1 MLFSLASAIMKVSS
15 IFSVAALFLG
25 ALATDLDVDHDA
37 KGGKCTK
44 PTVRKEWRQ
53 FSRKEKKAFVDAVKC
68 LQEPPKYGKATSSIA
83 PTGDTPNVPPY
94 DSSASYFDDFVY
106 AHIDSN
112 IKDHFTAIF
121 LPWHRW
127 YLHTFHEALKKECSY
142 DGVLP
147 YWNWSLDVANMTSA
161 PVYDSDPEVGLGT
174 FGTPITDGAFK
185 DSYRPYPTPHVINR
199 TYTAYP
205 FRTDAFPFN
214 FTQRELAAPD
224 VLTPE
229 NIDKLVYGSVG
240 NFTDFAYKL
249 DGARAQGPHN
259 AAHLMMP
266 GDVSNPFWSPNDP
279 LFYLH
284 HANLDCIWARWQNA
298 NKKNKKAF
306 GGGLT
311 QDLLNFDTYPVGAP
325 PYANKSDELPTVGLT
340 RPVKVSEVLETT
352 DDYLC
357 YVCK

>member
-1 MLFSLASAIMKVSS
+1 MKFTSFLSAATLV
-15 IFSVAALFLG
+15 LG
-25 ALATDLDVDHDA
+25 ALAIDLVVDHDTSSS
-37 KGGKCTK
+37 GKCSK
-44 PTVRKEWRQ
+44 PAKRREWRQ
-53 FSRKEKKAFVDAVKC
+53 LSRVEKKAFVDAVKC
-68 LQEPPKYGKATSSIA
+68 LQRPPKEGKATSSIA

-94 DSSASYFDDFVY
+94 NSAASYFDDFVY

-127 YLHTFHEALKKECSY
+127 YLHTFHETLKKECGY
-142 DGVLP
+142 TGVMP
-147 YWNWSLDVANMTSA
+147 YWNWSLDVANMTAS
-161 PVYDSDPEVGLGT
+161 PVFDSDPESGFGT
-174 FGTPITDGAFK
+174 FGTPITDGALK
-185 DSYRPYPTPHVINR
+185 DSYRAYPTPHVINR
-199 TYTAYP
+199 TYTPYP

-229 NIDKLVYGSVG
+229 NIDSIVAGSVG
-240 NFTDFAYKL
+240 NFTDFAFKI
-249 DGARAQGPHN
+249 DGVRAQGPHN

-266 GDVSNPFWSPNDP
+266 GDVSNPLWSPNDP

-298 NKKNKKAF
+298 NKKNKRSF

-311 QDLLNFDTYPVGAP
+311 QDLAHFDTYPVGAP
-325 PYANKSDELPTVGLT
+325 PAATSWHELPTVGLT
-340 RPVKVSEVLETT
+340 RPVKVSEVFETT
-352 DDYLC
+352 NEYLC
-357 YVCK
+357 YVYE

>member
-1 MLFSLASAIMKVSS
+1 MKVSN
-15 IFSVAALFLG
+15 FLSVAALALG
-25 ALATDLDVDHDA
+25 ALASDLVVDLDS
-37 KGGKCTK
+37 KSNGKCGK
-44 PTVRKEWRQ
+44 PAKRREWRQ
-53 FSRKEKKAFVDAVKC
+53 LNREEKKAFVDAVKC
-68 LQEPPKYGKATSSIA
+68 LQRPPKDGKATSSIT

-94 DSSASYFDDFVY
+94 NSSTSYFDDFVY

-112 IKDHFTAIF
+112 INDHFTAIF

-127 YLHTFHEALKKECSY
+127 YLHTFHETLKKECGY
-142 DGVLP
+142 KGVMP
-147 YWNWSLDVANMTSA
+147 YWNWSLDVANMTAS
-161 PVYDSDPEVGLGT
+161 PVFDPDHEVGFGT

-185 DSYRPYPTPHVINR
+185 DSHRAYPTPHVINR

-224 VLTPE
+224 VLTQGK
-229 NIDKLVYGSVG
+229 IDGIVYGSVG

-249 DGARAQGPHN
+249 DGVRAQGPHN

-266 GDVSNPFWSPNDP
+266 GDVSNPLWSPNDP

-298 NKKNKKAF
+298 NQKNKHAF

-311 QDLLNFDTYPVGAP
+311 QDLANFDTYPVGAP
-325 PYANKSDELPTVGLT
+325 PAVKRSHELPTVGLT
-340 RPVKVSEVLETT
+340 RPVKVSEVFETT
-352 DDYLC
+352 NDYLC
-357 YVCK
+357 YVCEYE